1 MGTTVHPALER
12 SKILIKNTH
21 VSYLNFQKLHRV
33 SFKKP
38 KELKKSVGP
47 KNFYSPLKIGYFLG
61 IWQFV
66 LKKGGKKYGLPER
79 ATSYFWISFQVDPI
93 PISFDAIGS
102 KDWKNG
108 PFDEIAAEFGFQREK
123 IGVF

>member
-1 MGTTVHPALER
+1 M
-12 SKILIKNTH
+12 N
-21 VSYLNFQKLHRV
+21 
-33 SFKKP
+33 
-38 KELKKSVGP
+38 
-47 KNFYSPLKIGYFLG
+47 
-61 IWQFV
+61 
-66 LKKGGKKYGLPER
+66 GLPER